1 MSTDHDEADLGMMQ
15 LADSFFPA
23 GMYTTSSGL
32 ESLFYSG
39 RKLKADEL
47 HELIRVFVEFQMGPA
62 DCTALYGAYDCAAKA
77 DLAGLIEV
85 DRTIHSMKL
94 VQEIRNASARSGT
107 QLLRCVNSF
116 VKDSQLLNNYAES
129 IKIGKA
135 FGAYPVALAVASHV
149 FSIPKRKAALMLL
162 YSFSI
167 SIVGA
172 ALRLGMLQHFEGQ
185 QVIHELKPTILKT
198 VETNIGRPLGGI
210 WQFAPQID
218 IFQMAHERMSSK
230 MFIT

>member
-47 HELIRVFVEFQMGPA
+47 RELIRVFVEFQMGPA
-62 DCTALYGAYDCAAKA
+62 DCTALSCAYDCAAKA

-116 VKDSQLLNNYAES
+116 VKDNQLLNNYAEL

-198 VETNIGRPLGGI
+198 VEINIGRPLGGI